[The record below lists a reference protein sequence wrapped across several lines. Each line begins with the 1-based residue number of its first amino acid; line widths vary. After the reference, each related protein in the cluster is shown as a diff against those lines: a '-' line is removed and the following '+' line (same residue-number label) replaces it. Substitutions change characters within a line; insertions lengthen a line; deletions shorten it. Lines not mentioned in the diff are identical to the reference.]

1 MFDLSMCQERQEGI
15 KSSSICILGTKTREM
30 MNESRILG
38 AVVMEAINF
47 DSLGVL
53 M

>member
-1 MFDLSMCQERQEGI
+1 
-15 KSSSICILGTKTREM
+15 M

-53 M
+53 MWMCKVVHFGKRIPAI